1 MNKNLLELI
10 KSSIRAKKYSYSP
23 YSKFK
28 VGASILTES
37 NKIFSGANI
46 ECASYSL
53 TICAERAAAV
63 SAICSGEIKFKYIA
77 IATNKK
83 QIAYPC
89 GACLQFLTEFSSNL
103 KVILVKS
110 EKEYKIFD
118 LKELLP
124 QKFKL

>member
-1 MNKNLLELI
+1 MNKILIELI
-10 KSSIRAKKYSYSP
+10 KSSIRARRKSYSP

-28 VGASILTES
+28 VGAAILTE
-37 NKIFSGANI
+37 NDKIYTGANI

-53 TICAERAAAV
+53 TVCAERAAAV
-63 SAICSGEIKFKYIA
+63 NAICSGESKFTYIA
-77 IATNKK
+77 IATNKSK
-83 QIAYPC
+83 IAYPC
-89 GACLQFLTEFSSNL
+89 GACLQFLTEFSKDL

-110 EKEYKIFD
+110 EKEYKVLE

>member
-1 MNKNLLELI
+1 MNKNLIELI
-10 KSSIRAKKYSYSP
+10 KCSIKAKKNSYSP

-28 VGASILTES
+28 VGAAILTE
-37 NKIFSGANI
+37 NGKIFSGANV

-63 SAICSGEIKFKYIA
+63 NAISAGEIKFKFIA
-77 IATNKK
+77 IATNKRPF
-83 QIAYPC
+83 AYPC
-89 GACLQFLTEFSSNL
+89 GACLQFLIEFSSNM

-118 LKELLP
+118 LIELLP

>member
-1 MNKNLLELI
+1 MNKNLIELI
-10 KSSIRAKKYSYSP
+10 KSSIRAKKFSYSP
-23 YSKFK
+23 YSKFR
-28 VGASILTES
+28 VGASILTAN

-53 TICAERAAAV
+53 TICAERAAAAN
-63 SAICSGEIKFKYIA
+63 AINSGETKFKYIA

-83 QIAYPC
+83 QIAFPC

-103 KVILVKS
+103 KIILVKS
-110 EKEYKIFD
+110 ENEYKVFD
-118 LKELLP
+118 LKKLLP

>member
-1 MNKNLLELI
+1 MENKLIELI
-10 KSSIRAKKYSYSP
+10 KSSIKAKRNSYSP

-28 VGASILTES
+28 VGAAILTKHG
-37 NKIFSGANI
+37 KIFAGANI

-53 TICAERAAAV
+53 TICAERVAAV
-63 SAICSGEIKFKYIA
+63 KAISSGELKFKYIA

-83 QIAYPC
+83 QVAFPC

-118 LKELLP
+118 LKDLLP
-124 QKFKL
+124 QNFVL

>member
-1 MNKNLLELI
+1 MNKILIELI
-10 KSSIRAKKYSYSP
+10 KSSIRAKGNSYSP

-28 VGASILTES
+28 VGAAILTGN
-37 NKIFSGANI
+37 NKIYTGANI

-53 TICAERAAAV
+53 TVCAERAAAIN
-63 SAICSGEIKFKYIA
+63 AICSGEYKFRYIA
-77 IATNKK
+77 ISTNKN
-83 QIAYPC
+83 QAAYPC
-89 GACLQFLTEFSSNL
+89 GACLQFLTEFSNNL

-110 EKEYKIFD
+110 EKEYKVYN

>member
-1 MNKNLLELI
+1 MNKYLFELI
-10 KSSIRAKKYSYSP
+10 KCSIRAKKNSYSP

-28 VGASILTES
+28 VGAAILTKN
-37 NKIFSGANI
+37 NKIYHGANV

-53 TICAERAAAV
+53 TVCAERAAAV
-63 SAICSGEIKFKYIA
+63 NAICSGEYKFKYIA

-124 QKFKL
+124 QNFKL

>member
-63 SAICSGEIKFKYIA
+63 IAICSGEIKFKYIA

-89 GACLQFLTEFSSNL
+89 GACLQFLIEFSSEM

>member
-1 MNKNLLELI
+1 MNKNLIELI
-10 KSSIRAKKYSYSP
+10 KSSIRAKRYSYSP

-28 VGASILTES
+28 VGAAILTQ
-37 NKIFSGANI
+37 NNRVFTGANV

-53 TICAERAAAV
+53 TICAERVAAV
-63 SAICSGEIKFKYIA
+63 TAICEGETKFKYIA

-83 QIAYPC
+83 YLAFPC
-89 GACLQFLTEFSSNL
+89 GACLQFLIEFSSNL

-110 EKEYKIFD
+110 EKEYRVFD